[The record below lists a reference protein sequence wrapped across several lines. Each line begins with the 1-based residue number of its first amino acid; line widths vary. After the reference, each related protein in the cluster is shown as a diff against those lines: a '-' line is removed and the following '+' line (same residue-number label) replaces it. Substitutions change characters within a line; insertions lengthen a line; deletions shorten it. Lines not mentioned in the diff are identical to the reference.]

1 MKNNDY
7 HNEWFRNY
15 LLPENYGKIVKKI
28 GLHMSGGVDSALMAY
43 LTAKF
48 IYDNNLKDVKIVP
61 VHGWNRKEKSYFYS
75 PTVVRNILNVIRPL
89 FPTVQID
96 NVYLYAYDKLEG
108 DTKSKYALP
117 NIQLLHKEKI
127 VDGFAYGSTREPP
140 AEDLK
145 EMGIESIGRTEL
157 IRKGGPVGAYTKK
170 DVAELYN
177 KHNLMDNLFPVTVSC
192 VGNEPITHCK
202 ICWWCK
208 ERYWAFGRY

>member
-1 MKNNDY
+1 
-7 HNEWFRNY
+7 
-15 LLPENYGKIVKKI
+15 
-28 GLHMSGGVDSALMAY
+28 MSGGVDSALMAY

-75 PTVVRNILNVIRPL
+75 PTVVRNILKVIRPL

-140 AEDLK
+140 AEDF
-145 EMGIESIGRTEL
+145 ER
-157 IRKGGPVGAYTKK
+157 
-170 DVAELYN
+170 N
-177 KHNLMDNLFPVTVSC
+177 
-192 VGNEPITHCK
+192 GN
-202 ICWWCK
+202 
-208 ERYWAFGRY
+208 